1 LTRKL
6 VGRYTSAMRSA
17 GPLLLALGLMAGLA
31 HARGGGPLGGL
42 TEAEVAQFKEGFDAF
57 RTNLSRDQGLGPAYN
72 LASCYPCHGHP
83 ALGGQSPKTVTR
95 FGRLDGDVFS
105 PLASAGGPLLQQKAI
120 TSSCAEVVPA
130 NATVVIRRNA
140 TSALGA
146 GLIEAIPDQ
155 QILDRAAAERA
166 ENAAAAG
173 RAAVVTGVSDGLA
186 HVGRFGWKA
195 QGALLVDFV
204 GQAMVDEMGF
214 TNALFP
220 TEEAPN
226 GDLALLARCDLVPDP
241 EDTTDFLYKVTRLL
255 RFLSPPPQ
263 PTKVND
269 SVLRGEAVFNAIGC
283 AFCHAA
289 GYTAVSDNPAI
300 DGQHVDLYS
309 DLLLHDVGTGDGI
322 VQGNARGNEFRTP
335 PLWLVRGSHP
345 YLHDGRARTV
355 PEAIEAHQ
363 VQALDARA
371 AYEGLSPADKN
382 ALVKFLRAR

>member
-1 LTRKL
+1 
-6 VGRYTSAMRSA
+6 MRSV
-17 GPLLLALGLMAGLA
+17 GLLLLALCLA
-31 HARGGGPLGGL
+31 TGSAHGRGGGPLPGL
-42 TEAEVAQFKEGFDAF
+42 SDTELAQFKEGFDAF
-57 RTNLSRDQGLGPAYN
+57 RTSLSRDQGLGPAYN

-95 FGRLDGDVFS
+95 FGRVDGDVFQA
-105 PLASAGGPLLQQKAI
+105 LDSAGGSLLQQKAI
-120 TSSCAEVVPA
+120 SSDCAEVVPA
-130 NATVVIRRNA
+130 DANVVIRRNA

-155 QILDRAAAERA
+155 QLLARAAAEHA
-166 ENAAAAG
+166 ENPARAG
-173 RAAVVTGVSDGLA
+173 RAAMVTGVSDGLS

-220 TEEAPN
+220 TEDAPN
-226 GDLALLARCDLVPDP
+226 GDLALLARCDTVPDP
-241 EDTTDFLYKVTRLL
+241 EDRTDFLGKVTRLL
-255 RFLSPPPQ
+255 RFLAPPPQ

-269 SVLRGEAVFNAIGC
+269 VLVRGEAVFDSIGC
-283 AFCHAA
+283 AFCHAV
-289 GYTAVSDNPAI
+289 GYTASSTNPAL
-300 DGQHVDLYS
+300 DGKAVDLYS
-309 DLLLHDVGTGDGI
+309 DLLLHDIGTGDGI
-322 VQGNARGNEFRTP
+322 AQGDARGNEFRTA

-355 PEAIEAHQ
+355 DEAIVAHQ
-363 VQALDARA
+363 GQAADVRDAYLA
-371 AYEGLSPADKN
+371 LSKSDKN

>member
-1 LTRKL
+1 
-6 VGRYTSAMRSA
+6 MRSV
-17 GPLLLALGLMAGLA
+17 GLLLLALCLA
-31 HARGGGPLGGL
+31 TGSAHGRGGGPLPGL
-42 TEAEVAQFKEGFDAF
+42 SDTELAQFKEGFDAF
-57 RTNLSRDQGLGPAYN
+57 RTSLSRDQGLGPAYN

-95 FGRLDGDVFS
+95 FGRVDGDVFQA
-105 PLASAGGPLLQQKAI
+105 LDSAGGSLLQQKAI
-120 TSSCAEVVPA
+120 SSDCAEVVPPDA
-130 NATVVIRRNA
+130 NVVIRRNA

-155 QILDRAAAERA
+155 QLLARAAAEHA
-166 ENAAAAG
+166 ENPARAG
-173 RAAVVTGVSDGLA
+173 RAAMVTGVSDGLS

-220 TEEAPN
+220 TEDAPN
-226 GDLALLARCDLVPDP
+226 GDLALLARCDTVPDP
-241 EDTTDFLYKVTRLL
+241 EDRTDFLDKVTRLL
-255 RFLSPPPQ
+255 RFLAPPPQ

-269 SVLRGEAVFNAIGC
+269 VLVRGEAVFDSIGC
-283 AFCHAA
+283 GFCHAV
-289 GYTAVSDNPAI
+289 GYTASSTNPAL
-300 DGQHVDLYS
+300 DGKAVDLYS
-309 DLLLHDVGTGDGI
+309 DLLLHDIGTGDGI
-322 VQGNARGNEFRTP
+322 AQGDAHGNEFRTA

-355 PEAIEAHQ
+355 DEAIVAHQ
-363 VQALDARA
+363 GQAADVRDAYLA
-371 AYEGLSPADKN
+371 LSKSDKN